1 MWINAS
7 LSTFSTVRDKMKVK
21 KLHLQN
27 YGRFYNLEVE
37 FAPNDNT
44 QGNVTIIVGNNGAGK
59 SQILQALATGFS
71 WFVSGLTNNQAI
83 VKHSKKFKYEW
94 NFDYEADYISKN
106 MVQNNKSY
114 SEINL
119 IFSDT
124 SSQLDANIEIYTS
137 INSGFDSAKFGN
149 NQNNLENIINHYRNI
164 INGNTNFNLPLIAF
178 YSVER
183 NVVVNDLYP
192 NLDFKNHQFKGY
204 ANCLTAGSD
213 YHNFFQWF
221 RDNED
226 LENEINKTKY
236 SQEHDE
242 FLRIEI
248 KIQQLQEIQEHIDDI
263 DYFPNDEEKYKYL
276 AKISKEIEELENQ
289 YNSFSIRSILLNDTL
304 KENKILSLNAV
315 RDVIEEFTGFKNP
328 RISRQGTPKMVVE
341 KDGEKLDVNQ
351 LSQGEKSLLALV
363 GDIARRLAI
372 LNPSLDNP
380 LQGEG
385 VVLIDE
391 VDLHLHPKW
400 QQNLVDK
407 LTKTFPNVQ
416 FILTTHSPHIVS
428 DNPDVLV
435 YILDN
440 GQLKQYHNA
449 YGEDANTLLNG
460 VFGVS
465 ERTPEIAEKFKLI
478 GDYIS
483 DMQLDN
489 AKNLIDELSKILPK
503 NNIQLLSTQL
513 SWAKAKL
520 AQSKEV

>member
-1 MWINAS
+1 
-7 LSTFSTVRDKMKVK
+7 MKVK

-27 YGRFYNLEVE
+27 YGRFDELQME
-37 FAPNDNT
+37 FAPNGET
-44 QGNVTIIVGNNGAGK
+44 KGNVTIIVGNNGAGK

-71 WFVSGLTNNQAI
+71 WFVNGLTH
-83 VKHSKKFKYEW
+83 VKVVQNYSNKSSFEW
-94 NFDYEADYISKN
+94 DFNYEADYISKK
-106 MVQNNKSY
+106 MVKNNKDY

-119 IFSDT
+119 FFNDII
-124 SSQLDANIEIYTS
+124 SQIDSNIKVYTS
-137 INSGFDSAKFGN
+137 INNSFDSTQFGN
-149 NQNNLENIINHYRNI
+149 NKNNFENIINYYRTM
-164 INGNTNFNLPLIAF
+164 INDSINSNLPLVAF
-178 YSVER
+178 YLVER
-183 NVVVNDLYP
+183 NVVINDLNP
-192 NLDFKNHQFKGY
+192 SLDFKNHQFKGY
-204 ANCLTAGSD
+204 KNCLNAGSD

-226 LENEINKTKY
+226 LENETNKTKY
-236 SQEHDE
+236 SKEYDE

-248 KIQQLQEIQEHIDDI
+248 KIQQLQEIQEHIGDI
-263 DYFPNDEEKYKYL
+263 DYFPNDEEKYKYS
-276 AKISKEIEELENQ
+276 AKIAHQIEDEQNKYNNLLIRNNLLHDALNQ
-289 YNSFSIRSILLNDTL
+289 NQT
-304 KENKILSLNAV
+304 LSLKFVRQAV
-315 RDVIEEFTGFKNP
+315 EEFTDFKNI
-328 RISRQGTPKMVVE
+328 RIERQGTPKMVVE

-380 LQGEG
+380 LHGKG

-400 QQNLVDK
+400 QQNLIDK

-440 GQLKQYHNA
+440 GELRQYRNS

-465 ERTPEIAEKFKLI
+465 ERTPEIAEKFHKV

-483 DMQLDN
+483 NNELDK
-489 AKNLIDELSKILPK
+489 AKELIDELASILPK
-503 NNIQLLSTQL
+503 NHTHLLSTQL
-513 SWAKAKL
+513 AWAKAKL
-520 AQSKEV
+520 AQSKGA

>member
-1 MWINAS
+1 
-7 LSTFSTVRDKMKVK
+7 MKVK
-21 KLHLQN
+21 KLQLQN
-27 YGRFYNLEVE
+27 YGRFDDLTME
-37 FAPNDNT
+37 FAPNGET
-44 QGNVTIIVGNNGAGK
+44 KGNVTIIVGNNGAGK

-71 WFVSGLTNNQAI
+71 WFVGGLTNAKTIKN
-83 VKHSKKFKYEW
+83 HSNKFTFEW
-94 NFDYEADYISKN
+94 DFNYEADYISDK
-106 MVQNNKSY
+106 MVKNNKNY
-114 SEINL
+114 SIVDLFFNDANSQIN
-119 IFSDT
+119 
-124 SSQLDANIEIYTS
+124 ANIEVYTS
-137 INSGFDSAKFGN
+137 INSNFDSAEFGN
-149 NQNNLENIINHYRNI
+149 NKNNFENIINHYRNI
-164 INGNTNFNLPLIAF
+164 INDNTNFNLPLVAF

-183 NVVVNDLYP
+183 NVAINDLYP

-204 ANCLTAGSD
+204 KDCLTAGSD

-248 KIQQLQEIQEHIDDI
+248 KIQQLQKIQEHIDDI

-289 YNSFSIRSILLNDTL
+289 YNSFSIRSVLLNNAL
-304 KENKILSLNAV
+304 KENKILPLNSV

-341 KDGEKLDVNQ
+341 KDDEKLDVNQ
-351 LSQGEKSLLALV
+351 LSQGEKSLFALV

-400 QQNLVDK
+400 QQNLIDK

-440 GQLKQYHNA
+440 GELRPYNNA
-449 YGEDANTLLNG
+449 YGEDVNTLLNG

-465 ERTPEIAEKFKLI
+465 ERTPEIAEKFKMI

-483 DMQLDN
+483 DKQLDN
-489 AKNLIDELSKILPK
+489 AKNLIDELSQILPK
-503 NNIQLLSTQL
+503 NHTHLLRTQL
-513 SWAKAKL
+513 TWAKAKL
-520 AQSKEV
+520 DQSKEV